1 MGNHYNPY
9 EDYDKIIHP
18 DYRDTM
24 NGPDNPVVYI
34 DSMSDEEF
42 ASSTSFVICLILVI
56 LLLIAIITFY
66 YLTH

>member
-1 MGNHYNPY
+1 MDNLYNPY

-24 NGPDNPVVYI
+24 NDPDNPIVYI

-42 ASSTSFVICLILVI
+42 ASSNSFVICLILVI

-66 YLTH
+66 YLTN